1 MSNEI
6 IKKTNDMNIHDSK
19 YIIIQQLVNQWLNEK
34 HQILKYFIDQYY
46 NNIINN
52 TIIYTLNAWITNLKQ
67 PIRLIL
73 KVENNVLDIIY
84 SFEL

>member
-6 IKKTNDMNIHDSK
+6 IKKTNDMNIHDFK

-34 HQILKYFIDQYY
+34 HQILKYFIDRYY

-52 TIIYTLNAWITNLKQ
+52 TIIYTLNAWTTNLKQ